1 MLVNRRE
8 LLSFFDEDDRAHT
21 HANAIKAVAGEE
33 LGLALLLRY
42 FKESGRQATRLTVP
56 CTTGSRKG
64 HRLDAWVRTIDDT
77 GPLLYQVEVKTWSLH
92 SFGGA
97 PLAVD
102 CSSDIIR
109 EYKLSQWKV
118 YFHPDRGFVDKELQ
132 KVFEPMRSPEPDTRV
147 EPLACLWVAV
157 HDQGSDEPFFRLPA
171 PFSPF
176 GAINVFS
183 MSAYLHNLS
192 DTHIDLDLPDTQT
205 RLDYL
210 SRLFASG
217 A

>member
-1 MLVNRRE
+1 MLIDRRE
-8 LLSFFDEDDRAHT
+8 LLSFFDEDALART

-42 FKESGRQATRLTVP
+42 LTEAGCRPERLRSP

-64 HRLDAWVRTIDDT
+64 HRLDAWVRVIEVT

-97 PLAVD
+97 SLAVD
-102 CSSDIIR
+102 CSS
-109 EYKLSQWKV
+109 EVLHNYKRSQWNV
-118 YFHPDRGFVDKELQ
+118 YFQPDRGFVDKELQ
-132 KVFEPMRSPEPDTRV
+132 KVFERMKSPEPGTPV
-147 EPLACLWVAV
+147 EPLACLWAAV
-157 HDQGSDEPFFRLPA
+157 HDQGGTDPFFRLPA
-171 PFSPF
+171 PFSEF

-183 MSAYLHNLS
+183 MSAYLRTLS
-192 DTHIDLDLPDTQT
+192 STHIELDLPDTQR
-205 RLDYL
+205 RLEYL
-210 SRLFASG
+210 SKLFASG